1 MAQTLDGILQVPTGA
16 IDANSIAADAIGA
29 SELAANAIGASELA
43 DDAIDA
49 ATFAVDVGQWRHVQS
64 NYNFTDD
71 GGTQIEYALF
81 TVTGDVLLTIFGI
94 CQVLMDSAGAADI
107 SAGIVGAVTAFMATT
122 TATAL
127 DQYETWQDAGPEA
140 NPGVVDVF
148 GGARQFVIANGV
160 DIVMDVDTA
169 DLTAGD
175 IDFHVFWMP
184 LSSDGALVAV

>member
-1 MAQTLDGILQVPTGA
+1 MGQTLNGILKVPADA
-16 IDANSIAADAIGA
+16 IDANAIATDAIDADAIAADAIGA
-29 SELAANAIGASELA
+29 SELADA
-43 DDAIDA
+43 AIDA

-81 TVTGDVLLTIFGI
+81 TVTGDVLVTMFGI
-94 CQVLMDSAGAADI
+94 CQELLTGASNI
-107 SAGIVGAVTAFMATT
+107 SAGIVGAVTALIAVT
-122 TATAL
+122 TAVDL
-127 DQYETWQDAGPEA
+127 DQYETWQDAGPEP

-160 DIVMDVDTA
+160 NIVMDIDTA

-175 IDFHVFWMP
+175 IDFHAFWLP
-184 LSSDGALVAV
+184 LSLDGGLVAN